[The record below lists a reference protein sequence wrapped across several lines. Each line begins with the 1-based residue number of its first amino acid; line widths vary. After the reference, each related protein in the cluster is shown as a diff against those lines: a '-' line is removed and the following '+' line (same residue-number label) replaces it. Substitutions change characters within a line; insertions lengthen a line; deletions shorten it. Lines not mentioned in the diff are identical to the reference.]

1 MRSFRPYHLI
11 MAFVSVSYIA
21 ILVLPYVV
29 LVLWIMI
36 FDRLLFPPPSEKLL
50 NELVLWSF
58 ASSVVLNAMLFSVR
72 YYVRRDCITAFL
84 CSLVVLLCA
93 LTLLPPVQEFL
104 YSGKDSHPLMI
115 NESIAVMHF
124 IPFLMFNLYYRKN
137 TKKL

>member
-29 LVLWIMI
+29 LVLWMMI

-58 ASSVVLNAMLFSVR
+58 ASSVVQNAVLFSVR
-72 YYVRRDCITAFL
+72 YYVRRDCMVMSKPSFRLSRNSYIL
-84 CSLVVLLCA
+84 
-93 LTLLPPVQEFL
+93 
-104 YSGKDSHPLMI
+104 GK
-115 NESIAVMHF
+115 
-124 IPFLMFNLYYRKN
+124 IPIL
-137 TKKL
+137 